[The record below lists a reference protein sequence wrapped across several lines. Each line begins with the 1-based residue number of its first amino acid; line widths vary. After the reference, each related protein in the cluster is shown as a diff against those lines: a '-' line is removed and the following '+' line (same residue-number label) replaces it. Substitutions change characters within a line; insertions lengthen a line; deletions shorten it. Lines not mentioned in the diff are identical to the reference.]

1 MKQYKN
7 IYYLIN
13 ILYNTHNANLMV
25 LSDADE
31 VIVANQ
37 DYEKSENQKYQFE
50 YITESL
56 EDSCGF

>member
-1 MKQYKN
+1 
-7 IYYLIN
+7 
-13 ILYNTHNANLMV
+13 MV